1 MYFCIINL
9 LCFRAENVVQ
19 LLIDIYFSK
28 VFWEMLQAYRQFK
41 YKSSFF
47 IVKPNLRLSIHFI
60 FVGLWRLQCE
70 LFEVDSP
77 CLKGHSSILRKF
89 HFCESLKLTEKMEAK
104 SKQNKKIMR
113 FIRPW
118 VAPKW
123 VPKAVSVPTTKG
135 WFQIVLNLRR
145 LTDVTNQSS
154 FCKWSYSNWTVGF
167 GIRWCEVFY
176 QKRWS
181 HGHRLD
187 RK

>member
-1 MYFCIINL
+1 M
-9 LCFRAENVVQ
+9 
-19 LLIDIYFSK
+19 
-28 VFWEMLQAYRQFK
+28 
-41 YKSSFF
+41 
-47 IVKPNLRLSIHFI
+47 
-60 FVGLWRLQCE
+60 
-70 LFEVDSP
+70 DSP

-154 FCKWSYSNWTVGF
+154 FCKWSYSN
-167 GIRWCEVFY
+167 
-176 QKRWS
+176 
-181 HGHRLD
+181 
-187 RK
+187 